1 MNYSAAKQG
10 LGQTSLLLS
19 YASKGD
25 VDAVKQLLDEGASA
39 NASDYD
45 GRTALHLAASE
56 GHVPVVELLLQQGVD
71 VNPVD
76 RWGDTPLADSRKYT
90 KGVVSNILESHGGRI
105 EDNKKHG
112 AVFDMDPSAH
122 YEIDR
127 SELEPMEHIP
137 PLSKGPN
144 EEVRVVKWR
153 GTKVAAKT
161 IDLPLTEDPEVFN
174 KLKLQLLMLEQMRH
188 PNIVQ
193 FLCAVT
199 RSQPIVIVTEYLP
212 GGKLNDIISKGRI
225 PTRKAL
231 SFALD
236 IARGLN
242 YLHEHKDPIIHGNLA
257 PQNLLQNEAGQL
269 KVSDFG
275 LLGSHIRSITSSSS
289 DINAY
294 AYMAPEL
301 YRKEAFQKNVDVFS
315 FGIILHEMFEGPQ
328 NLEGLAPETIA
339 KKRAYEDARPTFSSQ
354 SYPRGMKELISDC
367 WDKDPSKRPAFS
379 VIIQCLEEMKPLKDN
394 EQKCQCV
401 IL

>member
-1 MNYSAAKQG
+1 MNNSAARQG

-137 PLSKGPN
+137 PLSKGPD
-144 EEVRVVKWR
+144 EEIRVVKWR

-161 IDLPLTEDPEVFN
+161 IYVPLTEDPEVFN

-289 DINAY
+289 DINAFFN
-294 AYMAPEL
+294 MCMTPDTHSSL
-301 YRKEAFQKNVDVFS
+301 INFDDLSRCFVQ
-315 FGIILHEMFEGPQ
+315 MFEGPQ

-379 VIIQCLEEMKPLKDN
+379 VIIQRLEEMKPLKDN
-394 EQKCQCV
+394 EQKCQCA

>member
-1 MNYSAAKQG
+1 MNNSAAKQG

-56 GHVPVVELLLQQGVD
+56 GHVPVVELLLQHGVD

-137 PLSKGPN
+137 PLSKGPD
-144 EEVRVVKWR
+144 EEIRVVKWR

-161 IDLPLTEDPEVFN
+161 IYLPLTEDPEVFN

-289 DINAY
+289 DINACEY
-294 AYMAPEL
+294 
-301 YRKEAFQKNVDVFS
+301 FVQ
-315 FGIILHEMFEGPQ
+315 MFEGPQ

-379 VIIQCLEEMKPLKDN
+379 VIIQRLEEMKPLKDN
-394 EQKCQCV
+394 EQKCQCA

>member
-1 MNYSAAKQG
+1 
-10 LGQTSLLLS
+10 
-19 YASKGD
+19 
-25 VDAVKQLLDEGASA
+25 
-39 NASDYD
+39 
-45 GRTALHLAASE
+45 
-56 GHVPVVELLLQQGVD
+56 
-71 VNPVD
+71 
-76 RWGDTPLADSRKYT
+76 
-90 KGVVSNILESHGGRI
+90 
-105 EDNKKHG
+105 
-112 AVFDMDPSAH
+112 
-122 YEIDR
+122 
-127 SELEPMEHIP
+127 
-137 PLSKGPN
+137 
-144 EEVRVVKWR
+144 
-153 GTKVAAKT
+153 
-161 IDLPLTEDPEVFN
+161 
-174 KLKLQLLMLEQMRH
+174 MLIH
-188 PNIVQ
+188 
-193 FLCAVT
+193 C
-199 RSQPIVIVTEYLP
+199 S
-212 GGKLNDIISKGRI
+212 
-225 PTRKAL
+225 
-231 SFALD
+231 
-236 IARGLN
+236 GLN

-379 VIIQCLEEMKPLKDN
+379 VIIQRLEEMKPLKDN

>member
-1 MNYSAAKQG
+1 MNNSAAKQG

-56 GHVPVVELLLQQGVD
+56 GHVPVVELLLQHGVD

-76 RWGDTPLADSRKYT
+76 RWGDT
-90 KGVVSNILESHGGRI
+90 
-105 EDNKKHG
+105 DNKKHG

-137 PLSKGPN
+137 PLSKGPD
-144 EEVRVVKWR
+144 EEIRVVKWR

-161 IDLPLTEDPEVFN
+161 IYLPLTEDPEVFN

-257 PQNLLQNEAGQL
+257 PQMRQ
-269 KVSDFG
+269 
-275 LLGSHIRSITSSSS
+275 GS
-289 DINAY
+289 
-294 AYMAPEL
+294 
-301 YRKEAFQKNVDVFS
+301 
-315 FGIILHEMFEGPQ
+315 
-328 NLEGLAPETIA
+328 
-339 KKRAYEDARPTFSSQ
+339 
-354 SYPRGMKELISDC
+354 
-367 WDKDPSKRPAFS
+367 
-379 VIIQCLEEMKPLKDN
+379 
-394 EQKCQCV
+394 
-401 IL
+401 